1 MTALAELNAI
11 TLTANAKTVVSA
23 KAVDIAALTALV
35 KQHVSELKVV
45 LAQLI
50 SLHPT
55 GGGDA
60 ANLAALSAVLAEI
73 V

>member
-45 LAQLI
+45 LSSDGQLQTTASRI
-50 SLHPT
+50 P
-55 GGGDA
+55 GG
-60 ANLAALSAVLAEI
+60 
-73 V
+73 